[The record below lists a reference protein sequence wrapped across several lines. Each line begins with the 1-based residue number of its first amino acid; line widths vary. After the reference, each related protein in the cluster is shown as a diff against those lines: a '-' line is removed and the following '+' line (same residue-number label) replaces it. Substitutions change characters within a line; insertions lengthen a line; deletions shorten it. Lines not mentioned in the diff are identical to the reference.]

1 MKRVIII
8 ILSVLAVLFIIGFAF
23 AGMASRRSLNQSTD
37 SYGVP
42 AMGYGGGG
50 GASTVSP
57 AIAPAP
63 PVTEG
68 IAPAY
73 DSSANAV
80 KSAVGASQGG
90 QDRMVIQTADL
101 AIVVTD
107 PNARMAEISK
117 LATGMGGYV
126 VSSNLYQSYSNAGKQ
141 VPEAAIVIRVPAAK
155 LDDALAQIKK
165 GAVDIQSEN
174 RSGQDITNVYVD
186 LQAQLNA
193 KEAAAAQLLK
203 IMQDAKK
210 TEDVLAVY
218 MQLQS
223 IQTEIE
229 QLKGQIKYYD
239 EAVALSSISVRLI
252 AEEGTQPIEVG
263 PWKPEGAARQALQDL
278 INFVQNFADF
288 LIRFVIYILP
298 ALILIALPILLIFF
312 VGRAIYRRARK
323 PKAVVE
329 ERDIENKP

>member
-1 MKRVIII
+1 MKRVLII
-8 ILSVLAVLFIIGFAF
+8 ILSVLAVVFIIGFVF
-23 AGMASRRSLNQSTD
+23 AGLASRRSANRSLD
-37 SYGVP
+37 MYGFPSVG
-42 AMGYGGGG
+42 MGGG
-50 GASTVSP
+50 GAAATG
-57 AIAPAP
+57 APAEP
-63 PVTEG
+63 PV
-68 IAPAY
+68 PAMQPPAF
-73 DSSANAV
+73 DAASNAA
-80 KSAVGASQGG
+80 KGGESFTSTSQGG

-107 PNARMAEISK
+107 PDARMAEISK

-141 VPEAAIVIRVPAAK
+141 VPEAAIVIRVPAEK
-155 LDDALAQIKK
+155 LDEALAQIKK

-186 LQAQLNA
+186 LQAQLTA
-193 KEAAAAQLLK
+193 KQAAEAQLLK
-203 IMQDAKK
+203 IMQDAKR

-218 MQLQS
+218 MQLQT

-298 ALILIALPILLIFF
+298 ALILIALPILLVFF

-323 PKAVVE
+323 PKTGAE
-329 ERDIENKP
+329 EKNIEKK